1 MKPAFRVFRKEFID
15 SARERRALAS
25 ALLFGPLFGPVL
37 FAIVVSFTVSLQVD
51 ESVES
56 IEIPIV
62 GGEGAPNLVAYL
74 GQQFIDVE
82 PKRFRDPDALREAVR
97 SGDRKVGLVVDD
109 RFGQALQDGDPARVW
124 IVADQSNAS
133 AQIPLQRV
141 RAAIAEYAATIGA
154 QRLLLRGIDPQL
166 ARPFAILTDDVST
179 PSGRAVL
186 LLGMMT
192 YFLLFA
198 MLLGGFQVAIDTTAG
213 ERERGSLEPLLTL
226 PVRRRDLVLG
236 KVATAAVF
244 MAISLALAVTA
255 FATAV
260 RFMPLAEIGMTAN
273 LSPWACVKIWAVV
286 APFAVLG
293 AGMMTFVAS
302 FTKSFREAQT
312 YTSIAMTVPP
322 LPVLFSI
329 FNPLQPSL
337 ALMPIPSLSQHLLVT
352 AVIKGQGIDPVHALL
367 SAACTVVIG
376 VLCTW
381 GAVRRFRSEKL
392 LV

>member
-1 MKPAFRVFRKEFID
+1 LKPAFRVFRKEFID

-51 ESVES
+51 ESSES

-62 GGEGAPNLVAYL
+62 GGEGAPNLVAHL

-82 PKRFRDPDALREAVR
+82 PTRFRDPDALREAVR
-97 SGDRKVGLVVDD
+97 SGDQKVGLVVDD
-109 RFGQALQDGDPARVW
+109 RFGQALREGDPARLW

-226 PVRRRDLVLG
+226 PVRRRDL
-236 KVATAAVF
+236 
-244 MAISLALAVTA
+244 
-255 FATAV
+255 
-260 RFMPLAEIGMTAN
+260 
-273 LSPWACVKIWAVV
+273 
-286 APFAVLG
+286 
-293 AGMMTFVAS
+293 
-302 FTKSFREAQT
+302 
-312 YTSIAMTVPP
+312 
-322 LPVLFSI
+322 
-329 FNPLQPSL
+329 
-337 ALMPIPSLSQHLLVT
+337 
-352 AVIKGQGIDPVHALL
+352 
-367 SAACTVVIG
+367 
-376 VLCTW
+376 
-381 GAVRRFRSEKL
+381 RSEERRVGKECRSRWSPYH
-392 LV
+392 